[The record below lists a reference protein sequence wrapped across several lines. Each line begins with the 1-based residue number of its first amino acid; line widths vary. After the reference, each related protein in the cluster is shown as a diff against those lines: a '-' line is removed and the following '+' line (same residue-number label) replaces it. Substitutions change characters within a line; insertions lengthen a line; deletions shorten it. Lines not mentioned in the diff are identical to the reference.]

1 MPYKKI
7 LILKNDRGG
16 DLFSSLK
23 TISTLRNEYK
33 DITIFLSEFNYE
45 FKFLFNKFKIKK
57 INYNLSILNKI
68 YIIIFLLRSNF
79 HEIYILSPKNFYFYL
94 PLVFRKIDFY
104 GVTVMGNK
112 RNRPPP
118 YLRKFLKNYVEIS
131 NSKIKSELPTRK
143 LQLKLINNNIKIDH
157 NYNNLSIPTINDEQ
171 KSVIPNEFIY
181 FQFKKNFFEDFG
193 WGLNEF
199 LKIINLLLSNH
210 ENVLFSSDIE
220 ENDYNKYFYNNF
232 SIIDLDNNKI
242 TKRNNK
248 KVYFLN
254 KINSRNL
261 FLIINAANISVSPHG
276 LITHMRYFFNKKS
289 INLFNYQ
296 ISNFNYHS
304 AKISFSIWYANMKI
318 NFLFLKKDI
327 NKSLI
332 KINKY
337 L

>member
-33 DITIFLSEFNYE
+33 DITIFLSEFNYG
-45 FKFLFNKFKIKK
+45 FKFLFNKFKTKK
-57 INYNLSILNKI
+57 INYNLSIFNKI

-104 GVTVMGNK
+104 AVTVMGNK
-112 RNRPPP
+112 RNRPPL
-118 YLRKFLKNYVEIS
+118 YLRKFLKKYVEIS

-157 NYNNLSIPTINDEQ
+157 NYNNLSIPTINGEQ
-171 KSVIPNEFIY
+171 KSVIPNKFIY
-181 FQFKKNFFEDFG
+181 FQFKKIFFEDFG

-199 LKIINLLLSNH
+199 LKIINLLLLNH
-210 ENVLFSSDIE
+210 ENVLFSSDVE

-248 KVYFLN
+248 KIYFLN
-254 KINSRNL
+254 KINSKNL
-261 FLIINAANISVSPHG
+261 FLIINAANISVTTHG

-296 ISNFNYHS
+296 ISNFNYPS

>member
-33 DITIFLSEFNYE
+33 DITIFLSEFNYG
-45 FKFLFNKFKIKK
+45 FKFLFKKFKIKK

-143 LQLKLINNNIKIDH
+143 LQLKLINSNIKIDH
-157 NYNNLSIPTINDEQ
+157 NYNNLSIPTIIDEQ

-261 FLIINAANISVSPHG
+261 FLIINAADISVSPHG

>member
-1 MPYKKI
+1 MSYKKI

-23 TISTLRNEYK
+23 TISSLRNEYK
-33 DITIFLSEFNYE
+33 DITIFLSEFNYG
-45 FKFLFNKFKIKK
+45 FKFLFDKFKTKK

-94 PLVFRKIDFY
+94 PLVFRKINFY
-104 GVTVMGNK
+104 AVTVTGNK
-112 RNRPPP
+112 RNRPPL

-131 NSKIKSELPTRK
+131 NSKTKSELPARK
-143 LQLKLINNNIKIDH
+143 QQLRLIKSDIKIDH
-157 NYNNLSIPTINDEQ
+157 NYDNLSIPIMNQDQ
-171 KSVIPNEFIY
+171 KDIIPNKFIY
-181 FQFKKNFFEDFG
+181 LQFKKVFYEDFG

-199 LKIINLLLSNH
+199 LKIINLLLSNY

-220 ENDYNKYFYNNF
+220 KNDYNEYFYNNF
-232 SIIDLDNNKI
+232 SIIDLNNNKI
-242 TKRNNK
+242 IQRNNK
-248 KVYFLN
+248 KVFFLN
-254 KINSRNL
+254 QINSNNL
-261 FLIINAANISVSPHG
+261 FLIINAADISVTPHG
-276 LITHMRYFFNKKS
+276 LVTHMRYFFNKKS